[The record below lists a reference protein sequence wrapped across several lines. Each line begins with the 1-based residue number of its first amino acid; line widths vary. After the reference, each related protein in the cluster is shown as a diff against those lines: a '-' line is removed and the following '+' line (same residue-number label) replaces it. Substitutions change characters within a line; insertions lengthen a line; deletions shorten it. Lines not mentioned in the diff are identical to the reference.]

1 MERLTKRLEDG
12 QAIFHECHGT
22 CGTCDGANCYCIGP
36 MVDRLSAYEDTGL
49 EPEEI
54 EDSIGWMSPVCV
66 QCDGKTSDGIRTEK
80 CGYTDNITKCLEQS
94 KHLAELAQAE
104 QDGRLVVLDE
114 PMRPL
119 VWGDKEHDTI
129 LCPRCLCDLM
139 GGFEYAPSC
148 ETVMFQCPH
157 CGQPINSGKA
167 IDMEQSEAEATMK
180 GGEG

>member
-1 MERLTKRLEDG
+1 MERLTEKTVGCFEYALKDHKAVPGEFGTYDAFFDYSMAVKRLG
-12 QAIFHECHGT
+12 H
-22 CGTCDGANCYCIGP
+22 
-36 MVDRLSAYEDTGL
+36 YEDTGL
-49 EPEEI
+49 EPEDLKKAFNETAI
-54 EDSIGWMSPVCV
+54 LKLAAQVL
-66 QCDGKTSDGIRTEK
+66 RT
-80 CGYTDNITKCLEQS
+80 TPD
-94 KHLAELAQAE
+94 HLRDLLQAE

-167 IDMEQSEAEATMK
+167 IDMEQSEAEAALALK
-180 GGEG
+180 VGEG

>member
-1 MERLTKRLEDG
+1 MKRMTIRNSDWTVSQPTNLNWENVLYRL
-12 QAIFHECHGT
+12 A
-22 CGTCDGANCYCIGP
+22 
-36 MVDRLSAYEDTGL
+36 AYEDSGL

-54 EDSIGWMSPVCV
+54 ADFMKRWEQAVEIGGML
-66 QCDGKTSDGIRTEK
+66 KKHGIDHIR
-80 CGYTDNITKCLEQS
+80 DII
-94 KHLAELAQAE
+94 QAE
-104 QDGRLVVLDE
+104 QEGRLVLLDE

-119 VWGDKEHDTI
+119 VWGGKEHDTI

-167 IDMEQSEAEATMK
+167 IDMEQSEAEAALAQE
-180 GGEG
+180 GGKDHA